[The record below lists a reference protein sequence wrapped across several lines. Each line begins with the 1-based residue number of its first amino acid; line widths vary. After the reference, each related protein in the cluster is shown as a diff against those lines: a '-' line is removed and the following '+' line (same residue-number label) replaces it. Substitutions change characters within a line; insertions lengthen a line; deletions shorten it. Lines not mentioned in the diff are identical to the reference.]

1 MSELSARASIDTIWS
16 WLRQVPDPEIP
27 VISVVELGIV
37 RDVRWDDGDEFSS
50 VVVTVTPT
58 YSGCP
63 ATEVIARSIRERL
76 AEEGIEHTRVETR
89 LSPAWTTDWLGPE
102 AKEKLRGY
110 GIAPPAGPAGEHVID
125 ISRLTRRSAIKP
137 EAPIVCP
144 RCASTHTQVISPF
157 GSTPCKSLHRC
168 DDCHETF
175 DYFKP
180 H

>member
-1 MSELSARASIDTIWS
+1 MSEPSARASIDTIWS

-27 VISVVELGIV
+27 VISVVDLGIV
-37 RDVRWDDGDEFSS
+37 RGVRWEGVDQNAD

-63 ATEVIARSIRERL
+63 ATEVIAASIRDRL
-76 AEEGIEHTRVETR
+76 AVEGIERSRVETQ
-89 LSPAWTTDWLGPE
+89 LAPAWTTDWLGPE
-102 AKEKLRGY
+102 AKEKLRQY
-110 GIAPPAGPAGEHVID
+110 GIAPPAGRADEHVID
-125 ISRLTRRSAIKP
+125 ISRLTRRPLKA
-137 EAPIVCP
+137 AVVACP
-144 RCASTHTQVISPF
+144 RCGTTHTQVISAF